1 MQDTLHSSRVPVI
14 LAASLLLLSCSRGGL
29 SSITS
34 RDLSGYVSALASD
47 ELAGRLTGSPQI
59 ARAEEYISRTFREAG
74 LLPLPGRTDY
84 FYDYIAWRA
93 GYDTGAT
100 ALTVRRQGAPV
111 AVGRLGVDFR
121 PFDFSSSGSVAAEV
135 VFAGYGITA
144 PEYGYDDYRGI
155 DVRGRLVL
163 IFRYEPNE
171 NDPQSPFAGA
181 RHTGH
186 ATFAGKARNARAHGA
201 AGMLLFTTPLS
212 HGPDEDLRGGSA
224 YPLKPEELAAVGE
237 TTDGKGFL
245 ALQVSQGLA
254 DEMARSAGTT
264 IRELQSAVDGGATP
278 AELGVRGLFATAS
291 VARSARPEPVQAR
304 DVVGYLK
311 GKKSD
316 EVVVVGGH
324 HDHIGAFTSTDLGS
338 SASGADTVYNGADDN
353 ASGVAAVLE
362 LAQAFGRQR
371 RRLERSMV
379 FVTFSGEEQYLLGS
393 SALLASGL
401 LPATTVPFMLNLD
414 MIGRNPDGELLV
426 YGAAGD
432 PGLRAAVEQANAG
445 IGLRLSFPPQ
455 MGDSFDSDQSIFQ
468 AHGIP
473 SLFLHTG
480 LHDDYHGLDD
490 EADRLDYERMRLV
503 TRLAYE
509 VLLAKANQSSAA
521 GSE

>member
-1 MQDTLHSSRVPVI
+1 MSVARFTLAIACVFGTV
-14 LAASLLLLSCSRGGL
+14 AAGSCSRGGL
-29 SSITS
+29 SSIAS
-34 RDLSGYVSALASD
+34 LDLSGHVAALASD
-47 ELAGRLTGSPQI
+47 GLAGRLTGTPEI
-59 ARAEEYISRTFREAG
+59 ARAEEYIARAFRDAG
-74 LLPLPGRTDY
+74 LVPLPGRTDF
-84 FYDYIAWRA
+84 FYDFTAWRA
-93 GYDTGAT
+93 GYDTEAT
-100 ALTVRRQGAPV
+100 ALAVRRQGAAV

-121 PFDFSSSGSVAAEV
+121 PFDFSGTGSVAAEV

-155 DVRGRLVL
+155 DVRDRLVL
-163 IFRYEPNE
+163 ILRYEPNE

-186 ATFAGKARNARAHGA
+186 ATFASKARNARTHGA

-212 HGPDEDLRGGSA
+212 HGPDEDLRVGAA
-224 YPLKPEELAAVGE
+224 YRLKPEELTAVGGV
-237 TTDGKGFL
+237 TGGRGFL

-254 DEMARSAGTT
+254 EELARSAGTT
-264 IRELQSAVDGGATP
+264 IRELQGAVDGGRTP

-291 VARSARPEPVQAR
+291 VARSARPEPVPAR
-304 DVVGYLK
+304 NVVGYLR
-311 GKKSD
+311 GKRSD
-316 EVVVVGGH
+316 EVVVVGAH
-324 HDHIGAFTSTDLGS
+324 HDHIGAFPASDQGISTND
-338 SASGADTVYNGADDN
+338 ADTVYNGADDN

-362 LAQAFGRQR
+362 LAQALGRQR

-426 YGAAGD
+426 YGAAVD
-432 PGLRAAVEQANAG
+432 PELRTAVERANG
-445 IGLRLSFPPQ
+445 VIGLRLAFPPH

-509 VLLAKANQSSAA
+509 VLLAKANQLSAA
-521 GSE
+521 GAD